1 MTVEEPIR
9 SDGERAIKVA
19 FVYPHSNIPAPPS
32 DLGDALALVN
42 YELSRR
48 LARKFDTTVYCGR
61 GRGQPRMSRHEGVQF
76 RRIEVLPD
84 KVVGQLK
91 RLDGIA
97 WRDPRKPFRTS
108 RLYYPMFAHRV
119 ARDLRRERCDIV
131 HVHAIPN
138 LLPVI
143 RRANPGAK
151 LVFHAHDHLVSDF
164 DRSRMLGYLR
174 HADLVLG
181 CSRFVAES
189 IRRRFPEV
197 ATRCDYLHNGVD
209 LLRFSAPDRWCRSR
223 SGGSRLLFVG
233 RLSPEKGVDLLL
245 RAFARVLPTHPSTTL
260 ELVGPDVL
268 SPGQFVDPFGRD
280 PVLRDAQRYYR
291 QPGLYG
297 AELRRI
303 VAGGLQDNV
312 TFAGRVANSELALHY
327 AAADVFVFPS
337 QWHEPFGMPLPE
349 AMAAGLPVVAT
360 DGGAFPE
367 IVESGST
374 GLLVP
379 RGDEKA
385 LADAMST
392 FVERPDLRLSY
403 GRAGLERARM
413 HFSWD
418 AMTDRLAGLYQR
430 LMEAA

>member
-1 MTVEEPIR
+1 MTVDKPVRI
-9 SDGERAIKVA
+9 DGHGAIKVA

-32 DLGDALALVN
+32 ELGDALALVN

-48 LARKFDTTVYCGR
+48 LALKYDTTVYCGR
-61 GRGQPRMSRHEGVQF
+61 GRGQPRTSRHEGVRF

-84 KVVGQLK
+84 KVIGQLK

-108 RLYYPMFAHRV
+108 RLYYPLFAQRV
-119 ARDLRRERCDIV
+119 ARDIRRERCDIV

-138 LLPVI
+138 LLPVL
-143 RRANPGAK
+143 RRSNPEAK

-181 CSRFVAES
+181 CSRFLAEN

-209 LLRFSAPDRWCRSR
+209 LARFAARDRSSRSR
-223 SGGSRLLFVG
+223 SGASRLLFVG

-245 RAFARVLPTHPSTTL
+245 RAFGRVLSAHPSITL
-260 ELVGPDVL
+260 ELVGPDAL
-268 SPGQFVDPFGRD
+268 SPGQFVDPFGQD
-280 PVLRDAQRYYR
+280 PVLSDAQHYYR

-297 AELRRI
+297 AHLRSI
-303 VAGGLQDNV
+303 VAAGLQGNV
-312 TFAGRVANSELALHY
+312 TFAGRVPNDALPPHY
-327 AAADVFVFPS
+327 AMADVFVFPS

-367 IVESGST
+367 IVESGIT
-374 GLLVP
+374 GLLVA

-385 LADAMST
+385 LADAIGT
-392 FVERPDLRLSY
+392 LVERRDLRLGY
-403 GRAGLERARM
+403 GRAGLERARR

-418 AMTDRLAGLYQR
+418 AVTDRLAGLYER
-430 LMEAA
+430 LMQAA